1 MSKTIV
7 VTGATSGLGLAL
19 ISALKSEGYAPILTG
34 RKRDKVAELA
44 SQTRRARLPP

>member
-19 ISALKSEGYAPILTG
+19 IHTLKSGGYDPIFTG
-34 RKRDKVAELA
+34 RIGDKITRLA
-44 SQTRRARLPP
+44 AL